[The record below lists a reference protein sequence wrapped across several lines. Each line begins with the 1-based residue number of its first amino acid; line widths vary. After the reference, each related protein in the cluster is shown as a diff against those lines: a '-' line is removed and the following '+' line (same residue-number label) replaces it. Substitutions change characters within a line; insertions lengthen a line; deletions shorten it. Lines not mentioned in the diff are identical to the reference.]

1 MIVIALMAL
10 VLAVASRVFVQTMR
24 ASRDARHYER
34 DVAAI
39 EHALRTLRADVWSS
53 ATIRVPSEDRL
64 ELSDAEWTVA
74 REPTG
79 ADGSL
84 AVLRRG
90 DQRFEFNARVRF
102 VLLDGVLRME
112 VDDHAVPL
120 VSAVQVAEAQR

>member
-1 MIVIALMAL
+1 MIVIAMMAL

-24 ASRDARHYER
+24 ASRDARHYEQ

-53 ATIRVPSEDRL
+53 ATIRVPSGDRL
-64 ELSDAEWTVA
+64 ELSDTEWTVT

-84 AVLRRG
+84 AVLWRG
-90 DQRFEFNARVRF
+90 EQRFEFNARVRF